1 MTVAMPTAADAASGP
16 SASATETILFDAVLR
31 PNRSLSPRGFLLL
44 MLVLGG
50 CSFAAGMVFVINGA
64 WPVFGFFGLD
74 VLAVYVAFRINYR
87 SGRNYEA
94 VRLTE
99 RQLSVMRVDWR
110 GQQRQLDFQ
119 PYWLRVEIDEPV
131 TQGSQVLLV
140 SHGRS
145 AVVGSFLSPAERAD
159 FATALRG
166 ALAGLRHV
174 DPSAGPPASA

>member
-1 MTVAMPTAADAASGP
+1 MTVATPTAADAASGP
-16 SASATETILFDAVLR
+16 SVPAMETILFDAVLR

-44 MLVLGG
+44 MLLLGG
-50 CSFAAGMVFVINGA
+50 CSFTAGMIFVINGA

-74 VLAVYVAFRINYR
+74 VLAVYIAFRINYR

-99 RQLSVMRVDWR
+99 RQLSVLRVDWR
-110 GQQRQLDFQ
+110 GQQRQIDFQ

-131 TQGSQVLLV
+131 TQGSQILLT

-145 AVVGSFLSPAERAD
+145 AVVGGFLSPAERAD
-159 FATALRG
+159 FAQALRA
-166 ALAGLRHV
+166 ALARLRRL
-174 DPSAGPPASA
+174 GPA